1 MSNEDH
7 DVDHVHGHGDPHEHA
22 DAHGHGDAH
31 EHRDHAHSRA
41 HSCQPL
47 GDTVIE
53 IRDAAFGYA
62 GHEVVRVE
70 SLEIR
75 AGEVVALLGVNGS
88 GKTTLMKGIL
98 GLIERMSGTVNLLGQ
113 PIEQLRERTPIGYLP
128 QRQSAA
134 GPIPVTVG
142 ELVRSGQLSRRRP
155 FGTRRNDA
163 AVHAALDAVG
173 LSGRAGE
180 RVDRLSGGQQRRALL
195 ARALVGGSQLL
206 LLDEPFAGVDQ
217 PNQEEIADAIDALL
231 HNGLTLVVVLHE
243 LGPLEPLVT
252 RVIVLD
258 NGSVQFDGP
267 LDEAPPPLLHMG
279 HDHDPHGGPEPA
291 RGIGLVR

>member
-1 MSNEDH
+1 MNEPQHDH
-7 DVDHVHGHGDPHEHA
+7 PGPDHTGPDHTGPDHTGADHA
-22 DAHGHGDAH
+22 G
-31 EHRDHAHSRA
+31 HAHSRA
-41 HSCQPL
+41 HACQPL
-47 GDTVIE
+47 GPAVIE
-53 IRDAAFGYA
+53 VRDAAFGYG
-62 GHEVVRVE
+62 GHEVLRVE

-88 GKTTLMKGIL
+88 GKTTLMKGVL
-98 GLIERMSGTVNLLGQ
+98 GLIDRMSGSVSLLGQ
-113 PIEQLRERTPIGYLP
+113 PIDQLRDRSPVGYLP

-155 FGTRRNDA
+155 FGTHRNDA
-163 AVHAALDAVG
+163 SVHAALDVVG
-173 LSGRAGE
+173 LSGVEAK

-195 ARALVGGSQLL
+195 ARALVGGSKLL

-217 PNQEEIADAIDALL
+217 PNQEEIADALDALL

-252 RVIVLD
+252 RVVVLD
-258 NGSVQFDGP
+258 EGRIRFDGP
-267 LDEAPPPLLHMG
+267 LDEAPPQLLHMG
-279 HDHDPHGGPEPA
+279 HDHDPHGGPDPA